1 MSRQTKTLPSPSL
14 PHAKPFR
21 STAMSLGGRTWDKR
35 ISLRQLWPG
44 ALFRLFEVSTC
55 VLLGPAMAVEPTL
68 AEKWEGDV
76 GLRARARNIGR
87 LTQWQIKDNVELTG
101 VPNMHSTVLNVRC
114 LELLAEWYCH
124 QIRVPVSIPID
135 VLREQA
141 CWLFNFL
148 FLKKIKR
155 TLAIDQIQV
164 RKPFFGMQL
173 LSSQVEEWR
182 KLSGLQPNIGQVTLD
197 AWGLKR
203 LLSYVMRRWMTGA
216 ITPRE
221 ACRTFFWILLVKSPF
236 ERTF

>member
-1 MSRQTKTLPSPSL
+1 
-14 PHAKPFR
+14 
-21 STAMSLGGRTWDKR
+21 
-35 ISLRQLWPG
+35 
-44 ALFRLFEVSTC
+44 
-55 VLLGPAMAVEPTL
+55 MAVEPTL

-148 FLKKIKR
+148 FFFLKKKNFSNR
-155 TLAIDQIQV
+155 PDRSSKAFLRHAIA
-164 RKPFFGMQL
+164 FF
-173 LSSQVEEWR
+173 
-182 KLSGLQPNIGQVTLD
+182 SG
-197 AWGLKR
+197 
-203 LLSYVMRRWMTGA
+203 
-216 ITPRE
+216 
-221 ACRTFFWILLVKSPF
+221 
-236 ERTF
+236 